1 VRIDILLSIDQFIFG
16 IDAAAPATR
25 YAREV
30 AFDLSRHAL
39 KSLRKRVRPTISTSL
54 WVSAAI
60 SNVAPSMASRS
71 HSELTYERFLVF
83 STPALTSSSV
93 VRN

>member
-54 WVSAAI
+54 
-60 SNVAPSMASRS
+60 
-71 HSELTYERFLVF
+71 
-83 STPALTSSSV
+83 
-93 VRN
+93 